1 MVAEKI
7 WHKSHHMYLPE
18 ITKTCFL
25 GRPQKKIIRTQWLL
39 ACSTHIGTE
48 SHGTRNGECSQLGKL
63 LSKKL
68 KFYSNAFKSIG
79 TTIGQICF
87 NIFLQ
92 TWKIFFHIGLT
103 EPHIFFVNIRTTFF
117 SLNVFIISGLVFF
130 LIRRNDT
137 WVNEIHLQ
145 ERSRSIIASNLFT
158 FFIYLYNLQ
167 MFIYILMVLNSLF
180 IT

>member
-1 MVAEKI
+1 MFLAWKI
-7 WHKSHHMYLPE
+7 TFQE
-18 ITKTCFL
+18 IEVL
-25 GRPQKKIIRTQWLL
+25 ID
-39 ACSTHIGTE
+39 
-48 SHGTRNGECSQLGKL
+48 
-63 LSKKL
+63 
-68 KFYSNAFKSIG
+68 AFKTIG

-117 SLNVFIISGLVFF
+117 SLNVFVISGLVFF

-158 FFIYLYNLQ
+158 FFIYLYNL
-167 MFIYILMVLNSLF
+167 
-180 IT
+180 